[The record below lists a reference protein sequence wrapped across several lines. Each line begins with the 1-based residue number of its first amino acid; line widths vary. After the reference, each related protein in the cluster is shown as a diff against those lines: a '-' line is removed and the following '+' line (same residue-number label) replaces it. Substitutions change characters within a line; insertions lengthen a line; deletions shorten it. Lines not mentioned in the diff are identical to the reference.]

1 MNEGELAAYNNARK
15 YSQYKQNISSTPST
29 LLARTSSNFNRKSVE
44 MQPQAAIAV
53 PGNSIYM

>member
-15 YSQYKQNISSTPST
+15 YSQFKQNIASTPST

-44 MQPQAAIAV
+44 LQPQTPVIV